1 MVRDRAIGELPATHI
16 RAFDLIVEYARTV
29 LEDLDRRPD
38 E

>member
-1 MVRDRAIGELPATHI
+1 MLPATHV

-29 LEDLDRRPD
+29 LEELDRRPD